1 MNPYITLD
9 GEKYA
14 TLHKD
19 WSPTQDNPRSI
30 RHTSLGVADVTYSSG
45 MLYVW
50 EGTIVAKYTPAAG
63 YGSFSDLM
71 TTLAK
76 KASLSFTDHLGSSH
90 IVVASGPY
98 KPKCDIPNWD
108 SPSASFQVQ
117 VKLTKV

>member
-9 GEKYA
+9 GKKYA

-30 RHTSLGVADVTYSSG
+30 RHTSLGAADVTYATG
-45 MLYVW
+45 TLFVW
-50 EGTIVAKYTPAAG
+50 EGTIVAKYTPATG
-63 YGSFSDLM
+63 YGSFADLM
-71 TTLAK
+71 TSLAK
-76 KASLSFTDHLGSSH
+76 KSSISFTDHLGVNQN
-90 IVVASGPY
+90 VVATGPF

-108 SPSASFQVQ
+108 SPSASFQVP